1 MVTGL
6 NHITFAVLDLA
17 RSFDFY
23 VCVLGCKPEARWE
36 NGAYLTAG
44 DTWLALLRS
53 DEPQPIVRPDYSH
66 IAFSCPPDDF
76 RRLSKAI
83 DDAGG
88 AAWSENVSEGDS
100 HYFLDPDG
108 HKLEIHVGD
117 LQSRLTALR
126 SDTRKTVEFFDD
138 IQEP

>member
-23 VCVLGCKPEARWE
+23 VRVLGCKPEARWE

-44 DTWLALLRS
+44 DTWLALLQS
-53 DEPQPIVRPDYSH
+53 VEPEAIVRHDYSH
-66 IAFSCPPDDF
+66 IAFTCVPEDF
-76 RRLSKAI
+76 PRLSKAI
-83 DDAGG
+83 TDAGCT
-88 AAWSENVSEGDS
+88 AWSENVSEGDS

-126 SDTRKTVEFFDD
+126 SESRNTVEFFDD
-138 IQEP
+138 FQ